1 MARDRQIGF
10 MLTLALVIGLIA
22 GITLAGFGVWLV
34 TLGAKGDAK
43 VDLLGQHLNS
53 TNVGV
58 SAIFIGA
65 VTLLFV
71 VRRTLASVDR
81 FATLAPEQ
89 SSAVPPI
96 APISI
101 VSSVSADDVVERV
114 RTLSD
119 DQAQLFKAIFTSRNG
134 LNVADVLDRMAISR
148 AEAVYRARDLRERG
162 LIEILT
168 QTDQKF
174 ELSRLVR
181 ELKPG
186 TRSKIAAMLD
196 HVG

>member
-10 MLTLALVIGLIA
+10 MLTLALVIGLVA

-34 TLGAKGDAK
+34 ALGATGNA
-43 VDLLGQHLNS
+43 VVELLGQHLNS
-53 TNVGV
+53 TNVGL

-81 FATLAPEQ
+81 FAALAPDEPNPAPAAPVT
-89 SSAVPPI
+89 AVPT
-96 APISI
+96 
-101 VSSVSADDVVERV
+101 DDIIERV

-119 DQAQLFKAIFTSRNG
+119 DQAQLFKAIFTSKNG
-134 LNVADVLDRMAISR
+134 LNVADLLDRMAVSR
-148 AEAVYRARDLRERG
+148 AEVVYRARDLRERG
-162 LIEILT
+162 LVEILT

-174 ELSRLVR
+174 ELSRPVR

-186 TRSKIAAMLD
+186 ARSKIAAMLE